1 MRYVTFALDTSLGP
15 FTRAGCLTAAGDVI
29 DLNSA
34 YRSTLSDKLDP
45 ERASAVADAIV
56 PPDLIGLLGN
66 GSLGRDAVTEAIDSL
81 PTDTPGTRDTSG
93 TTLVHARDAVRLLS
107 PLPRPTSLRDC
118 SAYEKH
124 IANSTRGR
132 IPKRWYD
139 APTYY
144 KGNPASVIGDG
155 DDVIVPPGVDKCDYE
170 LEYAVVVGKAGRD
183 LGATEAL
190 DHIAGYLVFNDVSI
204 RDVQFREMSVG
215 LGPAKS
221 KDLDGTNVLGPAL
234 VTPDEW
240 DPHEEQRMRA
250 LVNGEEWSVGV
261 TTTIHFSVGEI
272 LSHIS
277 RGETLRVG
285 DVVGT
290 GTVGGGCG
298 LELGR
303 YPVAGDT
310 VTLDIDGL
318 GRLTNT
324 WRAHEQHEGTS

>member
-1 MRYVTFALDTSLGP
+1 MRYVTFTLDTAMGP
-15 FTRAGCLTAAGDVI
+15 LTRVGSLTAAGDVV

-34 YRSTLSDKLDP
+34 YRHTLADTLAP
-45 ERASAVADAIV
+45 ERARAVADAVV
-56 PPDLIGLLGN
+56 PTDLISLLGN
-66 GSLGRDAVTEAIDSL
+66 SGLGRDAVAAALESL
-81 PTDTPGTRDTSG
+81 PSETPGTRDANG
-93 TTLVHARDAVRLLS
+93 ATLVHARSAVRLLS

-124 IANSTRGR
+124 IHNSTRGR
-132 IPKRWYD
+132 IPKRWYE

-155 DDVIVPPGVDKCDYE
+155 ADVLVPPGSNACDYE
-170 LEYAVVVGKAGRD
+170 LEYAAVIGKTGRD
-183 LGATEAL
+183 LDPDEAL
-190 DHIAGYLVFNDVSI
+190 DHIAGYLIFNDVSI

-221 KDLDGTNVLGPAL
+221 KDLDGTNALGPAL

-240 DPHEEQRMRA
+240 DPHEEQTMRA
-250 LVNGEEWSVGV
+250 LVNGKEWSVGV

-303 YPVAGDT
+303 YPTPGDT
-310 VTLDIDGL
+310 VTLDIEGL
-318 GRLTNT
+318 GRLINT
-324 WRAHEQHEGTS
+324 WRAS